1 MDLYGNELTFF
12 SEKRL
17 NLVLA
22 LHIVSDGSVDLE
34 LLDEVV
40 RAGMLLFPERLAP
53 EEIKY
58 SDVIGNSVYQEFQYR
73 RGIPFFGWVLTFFD
87 ISAMFCS
94 LPNPIPGREEMKA

>member
-1 MDLYGNELTFF
+1 MRFFFREEVELGLGT
-12 SEKRL
+12 
-17 NLVLA
+17 V
-22 LHIVSDGSVDLE
+22 VSHGSVDLE

-53 EEIKY
+53 EEIKHFN
-58 SDVIGNSVYQEFQYR
+58 VISNSIYQEFQYR

-94 LPNPIPGREEMKA
+94 SLHPIPGHEEMKA